1 MRISL
6 KVIISILFFLQY
18 NFAISLVDSIR
29 VKQHIE
35 TLSSDDMEGRLV
47 GSKGERMAA
56 EYIIKYFKE
65 LNLIPLQ
72 NKEFEHAFSFNYN
85 QNPHG
90 ASKNSDTISGINVV
104 AYIDNGEKH
113 TFVIGAHYDHLGY
126 NEYNMSTDAKGKGMI
141 HNGADDNASG
151 VSAVLELANSY
162 SNNNITEPVNFIFA
176 CFSGEELGLMGSKS
190 LAETIKK
197 EYPNVSFM
205 INFDM
210 IGRMDVANTLN
221 IGGIGTSPT
230 FNDIVY
236 ENKPAEFKVKIDS
249 SGVGPSDHT
258 SFYLQEIPV
267 LFFFTGL
274 HTDYHKPSDDAHKIN
289 YEKTTAIIEYAKS
302 IIDTLS
308 TNPNLVFNETKFKA
322 EKKSAKFKVS
332 LGIFPDYYDYGD
344 GLHIEEIIETNAAN
358 VLICPT
364 FEIYLPANFVP
375 KIKPAK

>member
-1 MRISL
+1 LLFNLLSYELNSNLAIILLIPSSVTMTFPRLFLSNFQLIRSLTYYQYLHLVFLSKESSHKQITQSVSGKLCNFCYQILLKERSPLEREKFLSFFKKTTQMRISL

-126 NEYNMSTDAKGKGMI
+126 NEYNMSTDAKRK
-141 HNGADDNASG
+141 
-151 VSAVLELANSY
+151 
-162 SNNNITEPVNFIFA
+162 
-176 CFSGEELGLMGSKS
+176 
-190 LAETIKK
+190 
-197 EYPNVSFM
+197 
-205 INFDM
+205 
-210 IGRMDVANTLN
+210 R
-221 IGGIGTSPT
+221 
-230 FNDIVY
+230 ND
-236 ENKPAEFKVKIDS
+236 S
-249 SGVGPSDHT
+249 QWSRR
-258 SFYLQEIPV
+258 
-267 LFFFTGL
+267 
-274 HTDYHKPSDDAHKIN
+274 
-289 YEKTTAIIEYAKS
+289 
-302 IIDTLS
+302 
-308 TNPNLVFNETKFKA
+308 
-322 EKKSAKFKVS
+322 
-332 LGIFPDYYDYGD
+332 
-344 GLHIEEIIETNAAN
+344 
-358 VLICPT
+358 
-364 FEIYLPANFVP
+364 
-375 KIKPAK
+375 